1 MSIGFRVFERT
12 RQVTQDQVDRFRTL
26 PVANVSDSM
35 NRMSAGGAQLR
46 PMHRDGVLAGPA
58 ITVRCRPGDNLMLH
72 YALDISQPGDVIVV
86 DAGGDL
92 TNAVIG
98 EMMTTYATRK
108 QIAGI
113 VVNGAIRD
121 LRSIREADLPV
132 FALGVTHR
140 GPYKDGPGEIN
151 VPIALNG
158 MVIEPGDLILGD
170 DDGLVSIPFA
180 DVEEVYRK
188 AKAKFEA
195 EQAQLQAIVEGTND
209 RRWVIAS
216 LEAKNCPILGK

>member
-1 MSIGFRVFERT
+1 MSIGFRVLERT